1 MIIAERQS
9 RLQDLIARQGM
20 SDLDSL
26 SDLLGVSQSTIRR
39 DIEGLVQRGLVRR
52 THGGV
57 IWLGDRDRAGGGG
70 GGGGGGVGPYI
81 FDQRLEENLDA
92 KRRIARAAAALALP
106 GQTILI
112 DGGTTT
118 YYLAQALVGR
128 SLQLITNSLPIAQLF
143 LNDEKVEL
151 ILTGGLLYPRYG
163 VFLGPGAESMLST
176 IHAKVLFLSVGGIH
190 EGQLYNQNLLLVQA
204 EKRMMEQAQ
213 QVVLLADH
221 AKFGQQALVRLCKLN
236 EIDVVVSDAALSADN
251 RQAVQDA
258 GCELIIAE

>member
-9 RLQDLIARQGM
+9 RLQDLIARLGM

-26 SDLLGVSQSTIRR
+26 SETLGVSQSTIRR
-39 DIEGLVQRGLVRR
+39 DVENLVQQGLVRR

-57 IWLGDRDRAGGGG
+57 VWLGERNGAI
-70 GGGGGGVGPYI
+70 GPYV
-81 FDQRLEENLDA
+81 FDQRLEENIDA
-92 KRRIARAAAALALP
+92 KRKIARAAARLALP

-112 DGGTTT
+112 DGGTTAF
-118 YYLAQALVGR
+118 YLAQALVGH
-128 SLQLITNSLPIAQLF
+128 SLQLVTNSLPIANLF

-163 VFLGPGAESMLST
+163 VFLGPGAESMLSS
-176 IHAKVLFLSVGGIH
+176 IHAKLLFLSVGGIF

-221 AKFGQQALVRLCKLN
+221 AKFGQQALVRLCELKD
-236 EIDVVVSDAALSADN
+236 IDIVVSDAAISPEN
-251 RQAVQDA
+251 RQAVRDA